1 MKIKSNCPALD
12 QEVFELFHLFLQDSV
27 LDDNKP
33 FVNLNINLEN
43 TTLKIDFVAEFEDET
58 CTINKT
64 VQIDVYKD
72 ELEQKRYLKRAVKS
86 EIYMLLAKKF
96 DKKLPWGCLTGIRP
110 TKVGY
115 ELLESGTDKYFL
127 KEALMGKFFVSENKA
142 KLVDRIIK
150 NQTCII
156 KNDNLVDFYVNI
168 PFCPSKCSYCSF
180 ISAEYKAV
188 EKIIPD
194 YLNALIKEI
203 RATKKLIVDKSY
215 IVKTIYIGGGTPTVL
230 SAEQLE
236 QILQELSFGVSEF
249 TVECG
254 RPDTI
259 TKEKLDVL
267 EKYGV
272 TRISINPQTF
282 VDSTLKR
289 IGRKHST
296 EDVINAYKLA
306 LNYNFSIN
314 MDLIAGLPGETLK
327 GFKKSIQTALDLY
340 PDNITIHTLA
350 LKKGSVLA
358 EENVKNENEITEKM
372 VDYGQSTLYQHGYKP
387 YYMYKL
393 KNQNAG
399 LENVGFFRE
408 KVCQFNID
416 SMEETASILACG
428 ANAISKRIFNVDNRI
443 ERQANVKF
451 ATDYIARID
460 EMIAK
465 KAELFS
471 WLLHL

>member
-1 MKIKSNCPALD
+1 MKIITNETYLEQEIFALT
-12 QEVFELFHLFLQDSV
+12 HLFMQDTE

-33 FVNLNINLEN
+33 YIYFNMNLVDVNLLV
-43 TTLKIDFVAEFEDET
+43 DFTIEFEDET
-58 CTINKT
+58 IKFQNTVTINN
-64 VQIDVYKD
+64 YKN
-72 ELEQKRYLKRAVKS
+72 ELEQKRYVKRAVKNQLYNILS
-86 EIYMLLAKKF
+86 KKF
-96 DKKLPWGCLTGIRP
+96 NKTLPWGSLTGIRP

-115 ELLESGTDKYFL
+115 ELLESGVDKYFI
-127 KEALMGKFFVSENKA
+127 KEALMKDYNVSESKA
-142 KLVDRIIK
+142 LLVAQIIK

-156 KNDNLVDFYVNI
+156 KNDNLVDLYINI

-180 ISAEYKAV
+180 ISSEYKQV

-194 YLNALIKEI
+194 YINALIKEI
-203 RATKKLIVDKSY
+203 RATKKLIEEKTY
-215 IVKTIYIGGGTPTVL
+215 IVKTIYIGGGTPSVL
-230 SAEQLE
+230 SASDLE
-236 QILQELSFGVSEF
+236 LILQELTFGVNEF

-267 EKYGV
+267 QKYGV

-314 MDLIAGLPGETLK
+314 MDLIAGLPGESLR
-327 GFKKSIQTALDLY
+327 GFKKSIQTVLDLY

-350 LKKGSVLA
+350 IKKGSTLA
-358 EENVKNENEITEKM
+358 LEDTKNENEITEKM
-372 VDYGQSTLYQHGYKP
+372 VTFGQEQMTKSGYKP

-416 SMEETASILACG
+416 SMEETATILACG
-428 ANAISKRIFNVDNRI
+428 ANAITKRVYVDENRI

-451 ATDYIARID
+451 ATDYISRID
-460 EMIAK
+460 EMIIK
-465 KAELFS
+465 KRELFD
-471 WLLHL
+471 LE

>member
-1 MKIKSNCPALD
+1 MKIITNETYLEQEIFALT
-12 QEVFELFHLFLQDSV
+12 HLFMQDTE
-27 LDDNKP
+27 LDDDKP
-33 FVNLNINLEN
+33 YIYFNMNLDGVNLFV
-43 TTLKIDFVAEFEDET
+43 DFTIEFEDET
-58 CTINKT
+58 IKFQNSVTIDK
-64 VQIDVYKD
+64 YKN
-72 ELEQKRYLKRAVKS
+72 ELEQKRYVKRAVKNQLYNILS
-86 EIYMLLAKKF
+86 KKF
-96 DKKLPWGCLTGIRP
+96 NKSLPWGSLTGIRP

-115 ELLESGTDKYFL
+115 ELLESGVDKYFI
-127 KEALMGKFFVSENKA
+127 KEALMKDYNVSESKA
-142 KLVDRIIK
+142 LLVAQIIK

-156 KNDNLVDFYVNI
+156 KNDNLVDLYINI

-180 ISAEYKAV
+180 ISSEYKQV

-194 YLNALIKEI
+194 YINALIKEI
-203 RATKKLIVDKSY
+203 RATKKLIEEKTY
-215 IVKTIYIGGGTPTVL
+215 IVKTIYIGGGTPSVL
-230 SAEQLE
+230 SASDLE
-236 QILQELSFGVSEF
+236 LILQELTFGVNEF

-267 EKYGV
+267 QKYGV

-314 MDLIAGLPGETLK
+314 MDLIAGLPGESLR
-327 GFKKSIQTALDLY
+327 GFKKSIQTVLDLY

-350 LKKGSVLA
+350 IKKGSTLA
-358 EENVKNENEITEKM
+358 LEDTKNENEITEKM
-372 VDYGQSTLYQHGYKP
+372 VTFGQEQMTKFGYKP

-399 LENVGFFRE
+399 LENVGFFRD

-416 SMEETASILACG
+416 SMEETATILACG
-428 ANAISKRIFNVDNRI
+428 ANAITKRVYVDENRI

-451 ATDYIARID
+451 ATDYISRID
-460 EMIAK
+460 EMITK
-465 KAELFS
+465 KRELFD
-471 WLLHL
+471 LK

>member
-1 MKIKSNCPALD
+1 MKIITNETYLEQEIFALT
-12 QEVFELFHLFLQDSV
+12 HLFMQDTE

-33 FVNLNINLEN
+33 YIYFNMNLVGVNLFV
-43 TTLKIDFVAEFEDET
+43 DFTIEFEDAT
-58 CTINKT
+58 IKFQNTVTINK
-64 VQIDVYKD
+64 YKS
-72 ELEQKRYLKRAVKS
+72 ELEQKRYVKRAVKNQLYNILS
-86 EIYMLLAKKF
+86 KKF
-96 DKKLPWGCLTGIRP
+96 NKTLPWGSLTGIRP

-115 ELLESGTDKYFL
+115 ELLESGVDKYFI
-127 KEALMGKFFVSENKA
+127 KEALMKDYNVSESKA
-142 KLVDRIIK
+142 LLVAQIIK

-156 KNDNLVDFYVNI
+156 KNDNLVDLYINI

-180 ISAEYKAV
+180 ISSEYKQV

-194 YLNALIKEI
+194 YINALIKEI
-203 RATKKLIVDKSY
+203 RATKKLIEEKTY

-230 SAEQLE
+230 SASDLE
-236 QILQELSFGVSEF
+236 LILQELTFGVNEF

-267 EKYGV
+267 QKYGV

-314 MDLIAGLPGETLK
+314 MDLIAGLPGESLR
-327 GFKKSIQTALDLY
+327 GFKKSIQTVLDLY

-350 LKKGSVLA
+350 IKKGSTLA
-358 EENVKNENEITEKM
+358 LEDTKNENEITEKM
-372 VDYGQSTLYQHGYKP
+372 VTFGQEQMTKSGYKP

-416 SMEETASILACG
+416 SMEETATILACG
-428 ANAISKRIFNVDNRI
+428 ANAITKRVYVDENRI

-451 ATDYIARID
+451 ATDYISRID
-460 EMIAK
+460 EMITRK
-465 KAELFS
+465 RELFD
-471 WLLHL
+471 L

>member
-1 MKIKSNCPALD
+1 MKIKTDEKYLE
-12 QEVFELFHLFLQDSV
+12 QEIFELVHLFLQESQ

-33 FVNLNINLEN
+33 IIHLDLSLQERNLSINFNI
-43 TTLKIDFVAEFEDET
+43 EFDDET
-58 CTINKT
+58 VNNSSSVIIN
-64 VQIDVYKD
+64 QYKN
-72 ELEQKRYLKRAVKS
+72 ELEKKRYVKRAVKRELYKILS
-86 EIYMLLAKKF
+86 QKYNRQ
-96 DKKLPWGCLTGIRP
+96 LPWGCLTGIRP

-115 ELLESGTDKYFL
+115 ELLEEGVDKYFI
-127 KEALMGKFFVSENKA
+127 KEALIDKYFVAPNKA
-142 KLVDRIIK
+142 KLVDKIIK

-156 KNDNLVDFYVNI
+156 KNNNLIDLYINI

-188 EKIIPD
+188 ENIIPD
-194 YLNALIKEI
+194 YVNALIKEI
-203 RATKKLIVDKSY
+203 RATKKIIMDRAY

-230 SAEQLE
+230 SAEMLE
-236 QILQELSFGVSEF
+236 QILQELSYGVSEF

-267 EKYGV
+267 SKYGV

-282 VDSTLKR
+282 VDATLKR
-289 IGRKHST
+289 IGRKHTSK
-296 EDVINAYKLA
+296 DVIEAYKLA

-314 MDLIAGLPGETLK
+314 MDLIAGLPGETLR
-327 GFKKSIQTALDLY
+327 GFKKTIQTTLELY

-358 EENVKNENEITEKM
+358 EQCAQNENEITEKM
-372 VDYGQSTLYQHGYKP
+372 VEFGQETMYENGYKP

-393 KNQNAG
+393 KNQNGG
-399 LENVGFFRE
+399 LENVGFFRD
-408 KVCQFNID
+408 KLCQFNID
-416 SMEETASILACG
+416 SMEETATVIACG
-428 ANAISKRIFNVDNRI
+428 ANAISKRIFFDENRI

-451 ATDYIARID
+451 ASDYINRID
-460 EMIAK
+460 EMIEK
-465 KAELFS
+465 KKELFS
-471 WLLHL
+471 

>member
-1 MKIKSNCPALD
+1 MKIITDETYLEQEIFALT
-12 QEVFELFHLFLQDSV
+12 HLFMQDTE

-33 FVNLNINLEN
+33 YIYFNMNLVGVNLFV
-43 TTLKIDFVAEFEDET
+43 DFTIEFEDAT
-58 CTINKT
+58 IKFQNTVTINK
-64 VQIDVYKD
+64 YKS
-72 ELEQKRYLKRAVKS
+72 ELEQKRYVKRAVKNQLYNILS
-86 EIYMLLAKKF
+86 KKF
-96 DKKLPWGCLTGIRP
+96 NKTLPWGSLTGIRP

-115 ELLESGTDKYFL
+115 ELLESGVDKYFI
-127 KEALMGKFFVSENKA
+127 KEALMKDYNVSESKA
-142 KLVDRIIK
+142 LLVAQIIK

-156 KNDNLVDFYVNI
+156 KNDNLVDLYINI

-180 ISAEYKAV
+180 ISSEYKQV

-194 YLNALIKEI
+194 YINALIKEI
-203 RATKKLIVDKSY
+203 RATKKLIEEKTY

-230 SAEQLE
+230 SASDLE
-236 QILQELSFGVSEF
+236 LILQELTFGVNEF

-267 EKYGV
+267 QKYGV

-314 MDLIAGLPGETLK
+314 MDLIAGLPGESLR
-327 GFKKSIQTALDLY
+327 GFKKSIQTVLDLY

-350 LKKGSVLA
+350 IKKGSTLA
-358 EENVKNENEITEKM
+358 LEDTKNENEITEKM
-372 VDYGQSTLYQHGYKP
+372 VTFGQEQMTKSGYKP

-416 SMEETASILACG
+416 SMEETATILACG
-428 ANAISKRIFNVDNRI
+428 ANAITKRVYVDENRI

-451 ATDYIARID
+451 ATDYISRID
-460 EMIAK
+460 EMIIK
-465 KAELFS
+465 KRELFD
-471 WLLHL
+471 LE

>member
-1 MKIKSNCPALD
+1 MKIITDETYLEQEIFALT
-12 QEVFELFHLFLQDSV
+12 HLFMQDTE

-33 FVNLNINLEN
+33 YIYFNMNLVGVNLFV
-43 TTLKIDFVAEFEDET
+43 DFTIEFEDAT
-58 CTINKT
+58 IKFQNTVTINK
-64 VQIDVYKD
+64 YKS
-72 ELEQKRYLKRAVKS
+72 ELEQKRYVKRAVKNQLYNILS
-86 EIYMLLAKKF
+86 KKF
-96 DKKLPWGCLTGIRP
+96 NKTLPWGSLTGIRP

-115 ELLESGTDKYFL
+115 ELLESGVDKYFI
-127 KEALMGKFFVSENKA
+127 KEALMKDYNVSESKA
-142 KLVDRIIK
+142 LLVAQIIK

-156 KNDNLVDFYVNI
+156 KNDNLVDLYINI

-180 ISAEYKAV
+180 ISSEYKQV

-194 YLNALIKEI
+194 YINALIKEI
-203 RATKKLIVDKSY
+203 RATKKLIEEKTY

-230 SAEQLE
+230 SASDIEL
-236 QILQELSFGVSEF
+236 ILQELTFGVNEF

-267 EKYGV
+267 QKYGV

-314 MDLIAGLPGETLK
+314 MDLIAGLPGESLR
-327 GFKKSIQTALDLY
+327 GFKKSIQTVLDLY

-350 LKKGSVLA
+350 IKKGSTLA
-358 EENVKNENEITEKM
+358 LEDTKNENEITEKM
-372 VDYGQSTLYQHGYKP
+372 VTFGQEQMTKSGYKP

-416 SMEETASILACG
+416 SMEETATILACG
-428 ANAISKRIFNVDNRI
+428 ANAITKRVYVDENRI

-451 ATDYIARID
+451 ATDYISRID
-460 EMIAK
+460 EMIIK
-465 KAELFS
+465 KRELFD
-471 WLLHL
+471 LE

>member
-1 MKIKSNCPALD
+1 MKIITEESFLE
-12 QEVFELFHLFLQDSV
+12 QEIYELVHLFMQGTVIDEQKPYIYFSMHLNQQELF
-27 LDDNKP
+27 
-33 FVNLNINLEN
+33 
-43 TTLKIDFVAEFEDET
+43 IDFKIEFEDDVVSSS
-58 CTINKT
+58 KT
-64 VQIDVYKD
+64 VKIEEYKN
-72 ELEQKRYLKRAVKS
+72 ELEQKRYVKQAVKR
-86 EIYMLLAKKF
+86 ELYILLSKKF
-96 DKKLPWGCLTGIRP
+96 NKSLPWGCLTGIRP
-110 TKVGY
+110 TKIGY
-115 ELLESGTDKYFL
+115 ELLESGVDKYFI
-127 KEALMGKFFVSENKA
+127 KEALIDKFFVSPQKA
-142 KLVDRIIK
+142 KLVDKIIK

-156 KNDNLVDFYVNI
+156 KNDNLVDLYVNI

-180 ISAEYKAV
+180 ISSEFKAV

-194 YLNALIKEI
+194 YLNALLKEI
-203 RATKKLIVDKSY
+203 RATKQIIINKSY

-236 QILQELSFGVSEF
+236 MLLQELTFGVNEF

-267 EKYGV
+267 KKYGV

-289 IGRKHST
+289 IGRQHSSA
-296 EDVINAYKLA
+296 DVIEAYKLA
-306 LNYNFSIN
+306 LDYDFSVN
-314 MDLIAGLPGETLK
+314 MDLIAGLPGETLR
-327 GFKKSIQTALDLY
+327 GFKKSIKTVLELF

-350 LKKGSVLA
+350 LKKGSQLVLDSA
-358 EENVKNENEITEKM
+358 QNENEITQAM
-372 VDYGQSTLYQHGYKP
+372 VEYGQTELFENGYKP

-399 LENVGFFRE
+399 LENVGFYRD

-428 ANAISKRIFNVDNRI
+428 ANAISKRIYFYDNRI

-451 ATDYIARID
+451 ASDYISRID
-460 EMIAK
+460 EMIQRK
-465 KAELFS
+465 KELFS
-471 WLLHL
+471 